1 MNYLAIL
8 LGDPLAPILIAVAA
22 GVLLGLIPMIF
33 YLITLSKTLT
43 EVSEMNRKMPPG
55 QVWLVLIPL
64 FGMVWQFI
72 MVNRIADSLKAE
84 FESRNIQVTEARP
97 GAQLGVAYCTLMV
110 CGIIPILGGL
120 ATLAGFVC
128 WIIYWVKIN
137 GYKTKLVQANSG
149 M

>member
-8 LGDPLAPILIAVAA
+8 LGDPMAPILIGA
-22 GVLLGLIPMIF
+22 GIGFIIGLTVMIF
-33 YLITLSKTLT
+33 YLLTLSKTLN
-43 EVSEMNRKMPPG
+43 EVDSANRKIEPG

-64 FGMVWQFI
+64 FGLVWQFI

-84 FESRNIQVTEARP
+84 FAARGIQSTEERP
-97 GAQLGVAYCTLMV
+97 GAQLGVTYCTLMV
-110 CGIIPILGGL
+110 CGIIPIIGGL
-120 ATLAGFVC
+120 ASLGGIVC

-137 GYKTKLVQANSG
+137 GFKDKLIQSK

>member
-8 LGDPLAPILIAVAA
+8 LGDPMAPILIGVAA
-22 GVLLGLIPMIF
+22 GVLLGLIPMIL

-43 EVSEMNRKMPPG
+43 EVSEINRKMTPG

-84 FESRNIQVTEARP
+84 FEARNIQTTEPRP

-110 CGIIPILGGL
+110 CGIIPVLGGL
-120 ATLAGFVC
+120 ASLGGIVC
-128 WIIYWVKIN
+128 WIIYWVKIK
-137 GYKTKLVQANSG
+137 GFKDKLIQSK